1 MFVNIDVLNQTVKI
15 LMKALG
21 NIVMNII
28 ILDSNA
34 KCLRDSFF
42 IIIMHVYK
50 KLKKD
55 FSPRI
60 QSLESFSNFLLISI
74 LFL

>member
-50 KLKKD
+50 KLEK
-55 FSPRI
+55 
-60 QSLESFSNFLLISI
+60 SF
-74 LFL
+74 